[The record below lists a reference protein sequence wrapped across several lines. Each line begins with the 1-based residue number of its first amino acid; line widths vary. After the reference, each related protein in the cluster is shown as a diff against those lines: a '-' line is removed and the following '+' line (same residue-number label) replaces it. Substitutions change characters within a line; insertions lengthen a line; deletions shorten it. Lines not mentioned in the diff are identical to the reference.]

1 MRVMCFNDLV
11 SIRMSRLLNLI
22 KSCPIEVM
30 LFIDFYNVSFQG
42 ISHSYIPW

>member
-1 MRVMCFNDLV
+1 
-11 SIRMSRLLNLI
+11 
-22 KSCPIEVM
+22 M